1 MQLEPGTFSMPILE
15 GAIAAHWYA
24 VQTRSRF
31 EQVVRAELSVKGVEN
46 YFATYQELHQWK
58 DRKKVVEVPLF
69 SGYVFVRFQDED
81 EALLQVLRTT
91 GVVRI
96 LGASG
101 AIEPI
106 PDEEIDSIRRLLRSG
121 DRCFPHPFIRE
132 GAWVRVRR
140 GVLAGIEGRLVRV
153 KSQARLVLS
162 VELLSQSVATEVD
175 ARDVEPACEPQL
187 RKPVEHGGGSLKRS
201 CTRI

>member
-1 MQLEPGTFSMPILE
+1 MHLEPGTFSMPILE
-15 GAIAAHWYA
+15 GSVAARWYA

-58 DRKKVVEVPLF
+58 DRKKLVEVPLF

-81 EALLQVLRTT
+81 EALLQILRTT

-96 LGASG
+96 LGAAG
-101 AIEPI
+101 IEPI
-106 PDEEIDSIRRLLRSG
+106 PDEEIDSIRRLLRSAN
-121 DRCFPHPFIRE
+121 RCFPHPFIRE

-162 VELLSQSVATEVD
+162 VDLLSQSVATEVD
-175 ARDVEPACEPQL
+175 ARDVEPAREPQL
-187 RKPVEHGGGSLKRS
+187 RKPVVQRGGSKRS

>member
-1 MQLEPGTFSMPILE
+1 MQLETGTFSMPILE
-15 GAIAAHWYA
+15 GAIAARWYA

-58 DRKKVVEVPLF
+58 DRKKLVEVPLF
-69 SGYVFVRFQDED
+69 SGYVFARFQDED

-96 LGASG
+96 LGAG
-101 AIEPI
+101 GIEPI

-121 DRCFPHPFIRE
+121 NRCFPHPFIRE

-175 ARDVEPACEPQL
+175 ARDVEPARELQL
-187 RKPVEHGGGSLKRS
+187 RKPVEHRGLRS